1 MFVFYLIPASL
12 LPYEELCLKQC
23 MANNA
28 RLRQLD
34 LPPYNPS
41 GQRTPAH
48 SKDKNKTN
56 QRNREDVDYDPLHDD
71 TGEQDL
77 FDDEIVKVI
86 ILPSCRGMYLCLF
99 CNAI

>member
-12 LPYEELCLKQC
+12 LPYEELHLKQC
-23 MANNA
+23 MATNA
-28 RLRQLD
+28 RLQQLD
-34 LPPYNPS
+34 LPPYSPI

-56 QRNREDVDYDPLHDD
+56 QRNREDFDYDPLHDD

-77 FDDEIVKVI
+77 FDDEIANVI
-86 ILPSCRGMYLCLF
+86 ILLSCLGLYLCHF

>member
-1 MFVFYLIPASL
+1 MFYLIPASL

-23 MANNA
+23 MAP
-28 RLRQLD
+28 LKT
-34 LPPYNPS
+34 
-41 GQRTPAH
+41 RTPAH

-86 ILPSCRGMYLCLF
+86 ILPSCQGMYLCLF